1 MEKHKKI
8 LEYTLSSLLR
18 RRYKNLAIITVFSF
32 IVAALYSILFLTH
45 SLKKEALTVLK
56 EAPELIVQKVS
67 GGRHDL
73 IPTDYMKRIQE
84 IYGVGRIIPRYWGY
98 YYDAITD
105 SNYTL
110 MGINGTHVLHS
121 NSKDNENYPSPIPLP
136 QGEGARG
143 RVKDV
148 FSDENIKGLKLLNG
162 RMPSNRKE
170 CAIGKGVS
178 DVRFTGIDGE
188 IFLIDSKG
196 KVLTF
201 HVVGVFASESAILT
215 NDLIVINKD
224 DILELFGMPSDR
236 ATDIAVE
243 VYNELEIPFVAS
255 KIREILPDTRPIM
268 KGEIIR
274 TYETL
279 FNWRSGVIFTMFLGA
294 LLAFCILAWDKA
306 TGLSAEERQEIGILK
321 AIGWE
326 TGDVLELKFWE
337 GIVISFTSIL
347 TGMIIAYIHIFFLGA
362 SLFAPVLRGWSV
374 LFPPFRLIP
383 YVDLYQVF
391 VVLFLTV
398 IPYVASTIIPSWKAA
413 ITDPDTVMR
422 G

>member
-18 RRYKNLAIITVFSF
+18 RKYKNLAIITVFSF

-45 SLKKEALTVLK
+45 SLKKEVLTVLK

-105 SNYTL
+105 GNYTL
-110 MGINGTHVLHS
+110 IGFD
-121 NSKDNENYPSPIPLP
+121 KDI
-136 QGEGARG
+136 Q
-143 RVKDV
+143 
-148 FSDENIKGLKLLNG
+148 GLKLLNG

-347 TGMIIAYIHIFFLGA
+347 TGMIMAYIHIFFLGA
-362 SLFAPVLRGWSV
+362 SLFAPVLKGWSV

-383 YVDLYQVF
+383 YVDIYQVF